1 MGKISVL
8 KTATLESSLQ
18 EPDPDMALVHA
29 GLGHAG
35 GRPPVSLLAFLQ
47 EENLRLRIRVAE
59 LQEDTTALREALRH
73 N

>member
-18 EPDPDMALVHA
+18 EPDHDMNLVQA
-29 GLGHAG
+29 GLDHAG

-47 EENLRLRIRVAE
+47 EENLRLRTTVAE
-59 LQEDTTALREALRH
+59 LQEDTTALRDALRR